1 MGVIINFHEVKD
13 QVWLENNLCFLKE
26 RYNPVDLPELINS
39 YNGKKELKS
48 ICHITVDDGSKS
60 FYDNI
65 YPVLKKHKIP
75 ASATYFKKPG
85 DICIVKT
92 FVNAVMHFSENTVYL
107 TDFKGL
113 PYLP

>member
-75 ASATYFKKPG
+75 ASIYVSPEMLDRIIMLVEIQKYFVPNWLK
-85 DICIVKT
+85 
-92 FVNAVMHFSENTVYL
+92 ENQN
-107 TDFKGL
+107 
-113 PYLP
+113 